1 MKTCPQCRNVYD
13 EDYVFCLTDGN
24 ALLDG
29 DGEQETVLN
38 QKFSMPRIDID
49 PETNSFCPSCGL
61 GNKANSKFCKKCGT
75 SFVDDPGVVSPQLGF
90 SQIGSGEA
98 TDQPYNETVAF
109 QSPTFTPPHTQTE
122 RPVSNNNAKIAVFI
136 AGGVVLVIIA
146 YGLFSLGSG
155 KPAVNMAN
163 SDNKNTTKA
172 SDDNK
177 TTLLKSFDR
186 QYQGTISGQ
195 KTTKSLVMSL
205 KRELGT
211 LTGTATTS
219 TTDTLSGTIE
229 ESGEFRLYARPSGTT
244 YDTGIFSG
252 RINNDGL
259 ITGQWTDLDGRNG
272 RDFRLQQQP

>member
-38 QKFSMPRIDID
+38 QKFSMPRLEIAS
-49 PETNSFCPSCGL
+49 EANSFCPSCGL

-75 SFVDDPGVVSPQLGF
+75 SFVDDPGVLSPQSGF
-90 SQIGSGEA
+90 AQFGGGVA
-98 TDQPYNETVAF
+98 TDPPYNETVAF
-109 QSPTFTPPHTQTE
+109 QSPTFTPPQTQTE
-122 RPVSNNNAKIAVFI
+122 RPVSNKNARIVAFI
-136 AGGVVLVIIA
+136 ASGVVLVIIV
-146 YGLFSLGSG
+146 YGLSSLGSG
-155 KPAVNMAN
+155 KPAVNT
-163 SDNKNTTKA
+163 NKIPTPTP
-172 SDDNK
+172 DDK
-177 TTLLKSFDR
+177 IKLLKSFDR

-195 KTTKSLVMSL
+195 KTTKSLLMSL

-229 ESGEFRLYARPSGTT
+229 ENGEFRLYARPSGTT

-252 RINNDGL
+252 QIHDDGS